1 MYVRV
6 EFWSLKAKYWQSP
19 RRILTLHNSMQISR
33 LNHKTFM
40 LPSHLLAKDLRKI
53 QGLNIKSSLGLASLV
68 SLGGQT
74 LLLFSET
81 NRMNYTTINLLKGA
95 DGIADVRTSFLF
107 NKAE

>member
-1 MYVRV
+1 
-6 EFWSLKAKYWQSP
+6 
-19 RRILTLHNSMQISR
+19 MQISS
-33 LNHKTFM
+33 LNHKTFT

-53 QGLNIKSSLGLASLV
+53 QGLNIKSSLRLASLV
-68 SLGGQT
+68 SFGGGQT

-107 NKAE
+107 NKEG

>member
-1 MYVRV
+1 
-6 EFWSLKAKYWQSP
+6 
-19 RRILTLHNSMQISR
+19 MQISS
-33 LNHKTFM
+33 LNHKTFT
-40 LPSHLLAKDLRKI
+40 LLSHLLAKKLRKI

-107 NKAE
+107 NKAG

>member
-1 MYVRV
+1 MYARV

-19 RRILTLHNSMQISR
+19 GRILTLHNSMQISS
-33 LNHKTFM
+33 LNHKTFT

-81 NRMNYTTINLLKGA
+81 NRMNYTTINLPKGA

-107 NKAE
+107 NKAG

>member
-1 MYVRV
+1 
-6 EFWSLKAKYWQSP
+6 
-19 RRILTLHNSMQISR
+19 MQISS
-33 LNHKTFM
+33 LNHKTFT

-53 QGLNIKSSLGLASLV
+53 QGLNIKSSLGLASLD
-68 SLGGQT
+68 SFGGQT

-107 NKAE
+107 NKAG